1 MRACLIA
8 AMVLISGPSMAEE
21 MSTVDCNILS
31 NSASIGAL
39 KLRQAIG
46 EINGQALHA
55 VIPVLP
61 ESAKD
66 EAKDV
71 EDARIGVESAIREYM
86 ISMDAFAKAVKDCGN

>member
-1 MRACLIA
+1 
-8 AMVLISGPSMAEE
+8 VAEE
-21 MSTVDCNILS
+21 MSMVDCNILS

-39 KLRQAIG
+39 KLREAIG
-46 EINGQALHA
+46 LVKGQALHE

-86 ISMDAFAKAVKDCGN
+86 LSMEAFSKAVKDCGN